1 MQMDLTVIQ
10 EIADEA
16 KIAPD
21 VRIGPCCVIGPEA
34 VIGSGTSLGCRVTVA
49 GQTTIGNDNVIQ
61 DGCVL
66 GVVPQ
71 DLKYHGRPTH
81 LVIGDR
87 NHIGPNVTAH
97 VGTEV
102 GGSLTRIGNDNVLAA
117 DVHVAHDCYV
127 DDRAY
132 MGPAVLL
139 AGHIRVETGAVIEE
153 MVGVHH
159 FTTIGRFS
167 RVGARTPV
175 THDVPPFVLFASDG
189 YYTSP
194 PAVKGIHEQGLVAA
208 KLSKP
213 EADKLRRAFRRLFE
227 DKRGRIVKVRELLD
241 RNDLAEPV
249 RILCESCMRS
259 LTGRFGRYR
268 ERYRGKTPPEA
279 KDFFNGAEDK

>member
-1 MQMDLTVIQ
+1 MELTVIS

-21 VRIGPCCVIGPEA
+21 VRIGPCCVIGPDVTIE
-34 VIGSGTSLGCRVTVA
+34 SGTVLGCRVTVA
-49 GQTTIGNDNVIQ
+49 GRTTIGGDNVIQ

-71 DLKYHGRPTH
+71 DLKYHGKPTY
-81 LVIGDR
+81 LLIGDR
-87 NHIGPNVTAH
+87 NHFGPNVTAH

-102 GGSLTRIGNDNVLAA
+102 GGSLTRIGSDNVLEAGA
-117 DVHVAHDCYV
+117 HVAHDCYI
-127 DDRAY
+127 DDRTY
-132 MGPAVLL
+132 IGPAVLL

-167 RVGARTPV
+167 RVGPRTPV
-175 THDVPPFVLFASDG
+175 TRDVPPFTFFTSTG

-194 PAVKGIHEQGLVAA
+194 PAVRGLHEQGLQDAG
-208 KLSKP
+208 LSQS
-213 EADKLRRAFRRLFE
+213 EADAVREAFKYLFE
-227 DKRGRIVKVRELLD
+227 DKQGRIVKVRRMLTQA
-241 RNDLAEPV
+241 DLVEPV
-249 RILCESCMRS
+249 RVLCESCLQSITERS
-259 LTGRFGRYR
+259 GRYR

-279 KDFFNGAEDK
+279 QEFFNGAEDK